1 MTTRTTSKTVV
12 FTRPFQLSAMEHPQP
27 AGAYTVETDE
37 ERLDTTSHPAYR
49 RLATWM
55 RVPLGRGVVGSSQN
69 LIIDPAELEAAL
81 ARDAAPERHGPD
93 TAAEHGT
100 RGGASC

>member
-1 MTTRTTSKTVV
+1 
-12 FTRPFQLSAMEHPQP
+12 
-27 AGAYTVETDE
+27 
-37 ERLDTTSHPAYR
+37 
-49 RLATWM
+49 M
-55 RVPLGRGVVGSSQN
+55 RVPLGVVGSSQN